1 VAAAAALADE
11 EADDADGIDR
21 VLDPNPL
28 MPGGI
33 FRGDAAD
40 RFPVKPCPFMV

>member
-1 VAAAAALADE
+1 LADE
-11 EADDADGIDR
+11 EADDGDGIDR
-21 VLDPNPL
+21 ALDPDQL
-28 MPGGI
+28 MPGVGV

>member
-1 VAAAAALADE
+1 MEAA
-11 EADDADGIDR
+11 ADDADGIDR
-21 VLDPNPL
+21 PLDPNQL
-28 MPGGI
+28 MPGGVV